1 MITLYGAGAN
11 FGVPEVSPYVTKT
24 EVHLRMAGLA
34 YVKETAMPQG
44 SPKGQ
49 LPWLDDDG
57 ELIADSHFIRLHLE
71 KKYAVDFD
79 EGLSLAER
87 AQAWAIERMVEN
99 HFGWTLAHVRW
110 LIPENYAKGPAQFF
124 ASLPPALQE
133 DMRRDIQG
141 RVAENIRAAG
151 VGRHSE
157 AEILS
162 LGVRSLAALSALLGA
177 KPFLMGCRPSGVDAV
192 AFGMLA
198 GLMAPYFD
206 APIRERAMSFCNLVA
221 YVDRMM
227 AGVYPEFDWAPLA
240 PARETM
246 AA

>member
-24 EVHLRMAGLA
+24 EIHLRMAGLP
-34 YVKETAMPQG
+34 YVKETAMPHL

-71 KKYAVDFD
+71 RKYGVDFD
-79 EGLSLAER
+79 QGLSLAER

-124 ASLPPALQE
+124 AALPPAMQE

-141 RVAENIRAAG
+141 EVAENIRAVG

-157 AEILS
+157 PEILA
-162 LGVRSLAALSALLGA
+162 LGVRSLASLSALLGP
-177 KPFLMGCRPSGVDAV
+177 KPFLMGCRPSGVDAI

-198 GLMAPYFD
+198 GLMTPYFD
-206 APIRERAMSFCNLVA
+206 APIRERAMSFGNLVA

-227 AGVYPEFDWAPLA
+227 AGVYPEFDWTPLGQ
-240 PARETM
+240 RSETM